1 MGLNK
6 FLFTGN
12 LTRDAE
18 IASTT
23 GDRARAHIRIAVNDA
38 WTDEQGQRHERANFF
53 NITVWGSDA
62 ENAAKYLGKGSLI
75 FVEGRLASTEWEKDG
90 EKRYGTDFV
99 ATHIQYV
106 DTKKPGSDNA

>member
-1 MGLNK
+1 MSLNR

-18 IASTT
+18 ISATS
-23 GDRARAHIRIAVNDA
+23 GERARGRIRLAVNYALTDA
-38 WTDEQGQRHERANFF
+38 QGQRQERANFF
-53 NITVWGSDA
+53 TITVWGRDA

-75 FVEGRLASTEWEKDG
+75 FVEGRVESTEWEKDG

-99 ATHIQYV
+99 ATQIDYI
-106 DTKKPGSDNA
+106 DTRKPESASA